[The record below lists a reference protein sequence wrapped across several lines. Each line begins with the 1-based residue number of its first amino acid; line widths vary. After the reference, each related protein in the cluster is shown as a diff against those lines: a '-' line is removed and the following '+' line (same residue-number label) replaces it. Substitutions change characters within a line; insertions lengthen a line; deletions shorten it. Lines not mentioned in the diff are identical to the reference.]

1 MALKKEIE
9 LENGITIN
17 YHRITTINKVTNN
30 VTVIEVAGYISE
42 EKRKEEIE
50 ALKNGTEMNVF
61 IHTMFF
67 NKEYVENETIKDL
80 YNYVKTIE
88 MFENAEDI

>member
-17 YHRITTINKVTNN
+17 YHRITSINKVTNN
-30 VTVIEVAGYISE
+30 TTVIEVSGYISE
-42 EKRKEEIE
+42 EKRQEEIE
-50 ALKNGTEMNVF
+50 ALQNGTEMNVF

-80 YNYVKTIE
+80 YSYLKTIDV
-88 MFENAEDI
+88 FKNAEDV

>member
-9 LENGITIN
+9 LENGIVLN
-17 YHRITTINKVTNN
+17 YYRITAINKVTNN
-30 VTVIEVAGYISE
+30 VTVIEVSGYISE
-42 EKRKEEIE
+42 EKRQEEIE
-50 ALKNGTEMNVF
+50 ELQNGTEMNVF

-80 YNYVKTIE
+80 YSYLKTIDV
-88 MFENAEDI
+88 FENAEDV